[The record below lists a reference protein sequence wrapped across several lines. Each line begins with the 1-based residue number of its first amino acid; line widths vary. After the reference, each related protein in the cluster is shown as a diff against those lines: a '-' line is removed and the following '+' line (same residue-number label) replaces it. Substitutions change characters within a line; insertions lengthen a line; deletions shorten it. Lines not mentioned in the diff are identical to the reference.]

1 MINASDLSMIYL
13 KYVKTFNIAERLPD
27 AALTPYLAYILS
39 SSAFKNHFCTCSN
52 AHIRY
57 KLDISN

>member
-1 MINASDLSMIYL
+1 MIYL